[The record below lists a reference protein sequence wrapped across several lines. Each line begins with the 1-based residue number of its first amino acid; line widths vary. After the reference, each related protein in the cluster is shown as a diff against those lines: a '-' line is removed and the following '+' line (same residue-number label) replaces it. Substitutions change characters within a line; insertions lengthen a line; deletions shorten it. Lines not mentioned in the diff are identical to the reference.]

1 MEPGSGAGY
10 AALVFVV
17 GLLFESVGVATGWA
31 YGYYPPVNSDLNS
44 RAAGEWT
51 PIDTVQSTAGHSKVS
66 VTTNI
71 YGHAMARSQE
81 QAAQMIEEIM
91 TPLTNELK

>member
-1 MEPGSGAGY
+1 MLRWFSSSACFSR
-10 AALVFVV
+10 ALAWQRD
-17 GLLFESVGVATGWA
+17 GHMGTITTS
-31 YGYYPPVNSDLNS
+31 VNSDLNS